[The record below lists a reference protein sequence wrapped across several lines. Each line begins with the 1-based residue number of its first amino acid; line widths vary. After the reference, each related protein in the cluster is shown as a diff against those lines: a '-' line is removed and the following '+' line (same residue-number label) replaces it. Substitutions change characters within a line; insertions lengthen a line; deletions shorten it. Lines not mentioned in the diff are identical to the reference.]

1 MQAARAIGEAPP
13 YDKLLLEAFNELSSS
28 RTVGM
33 GMGVGPIPMESILR
47 YAQHYRFTEQETD
60 DFWFIIRA
68 VDRHFL
74 SVIMPMVQKRNQPPS
89 S

>member
-13 YDKLLLEAFNELSSS
+13 YDSFYLEALNELSSS
-28 RTVGM
+28 RNV
-33 GMGVGPIPMESILR
+33 GMGVGPIPTEAILR
-47 YAQHYRFTEQETD
+47 YAQHYRLTERETD
-60 DFWFIIRA
+60 EFWFIIRA

>member
-13 YDKLLLEAFNELSSS
+13 HDSFHLEAFNELSSS
-28 RTVGM
+28 RSV
-33 GMGVGPIPMESILR
+33 GMGVGPIPTTAILD
-47 YAQHYRFTEQETD
+47 YARHLRLTERETD

-68 VDRHFL
+68 VDRQFL

>member
-1 MQAARAIGEAPP
+1 MQAARALGEAPA
-13 YDKLLLEAFNELSSS
+13 YDSFYLEAFNELSSS
-28 RTVGM
+28 RSV
-33 GMGVGPIPMESILR
+33 GMGVGPIPTGAILK
-47 YAQHYRFTEQETD
+47 YARHYRLTERETD

-74 SVIMPMVQKRNQPPS
+74 AVIMPMVQKRNQPPS